1 MSNKIKP
8 SSITLLLLCLGYF
21 IDFYDLTIM
30 GVSYPELI
38 REQFGIINTVQI
50 QQTYLLISSFQT
62 VGMFIGAILFGILG
76 DKLGRASTI
85 RYSILLYSLSTLA
98 AVYTHSLPLFIALR
112 VLSYIGLATEF
123 STSTILILESLPAKY
138 APWGTAILYSFGV
151 LGGMTA
157 TSIGFISWKIMFL
170 FGAVG
175 GLLLFMG
182 RTHIKE
188 SESYLKTQ
196 LVNKEKL
203 GSWRELLLNKSNLA
217 KLIYFTLIL
226 VPYFAMISLM
236 FIFPNYIIKTYSLS
250 YATKI
255 LLIGFFIGNII
266 SSLLSGF
273 FTQYQRLFIAI
284 SMLLFLLL
292 MTTFYLIPE
301 RALLAYSLGLGLV
314 GGGYPIIWA
323 QIVTRAFPIY
333 IRSLAS
339 NFLYALGRGSGL
351 IFNSIVA
358 IWLVKPANL
367 PLYSSIL
374 VATLFVLAIFAIVR
388 IKPYA
393 H

>member
-1 MSNKIKP
+1 MKKALKP
-8 SSITLLLLCLGYF
+8 TSSTLLLLCLGYF

-38 REQFGIINTVQI
+38 REQFGISTTIQI

-76 DKLGRASTI
+76 DKIGRASAI
-85 RYSILLYSLSTLA
+85 KYSILLYSLSTLA
-98 AVYTHSLPLFIALR
+98 AIFTHSLPVFIALR
-112 VLSYIGLATEF
+112 MLSYIGLATEF
-123 STSTILILESLPAKY
+123 STSTILILESLPSKY

-157 TSIGFISWKIMFL
+157 TSIGFISWQIMFL
-170 FGAVG
+170 FGAIG
-175 GLLLFMG
+175 GLLLYIG
-182 RTHIKE
+182 RSHIKE
-188 SESYLKTQ
+188 SDSYLNIR
-196 LVNKEKL
+196 LENKEKL
-203 GSWRELLLNKSNLA
+203 GSWRELLGHKQHLL
-217 KLIYFTLIL
+217 KLCYFFLIL

-236 FIFPNYIIKTYSLS
+236 FIFPNYIIKTYTLS

-284 SMLLFLLL
+284 SMLLFLAL
-292 MTTFYLIPE
+292 MTTYYLIPE
-301 RALLAYSLGLGLV
+301 RALLAYSLGLGIV
-314 GGGYPIIWA
+314 GGGYPILWA
-323 QIVTRAFPIY
+323 QIATRSFPIY

-358 IWLVKPANL
+358 IWLATPSSFPV
-367 PLYSSIL
+367 YSTILVSIL
-374 VATLFVLAIFAIVR
+374 FILAMFAIIK
-388 IKPYA
+388 IKPYTT
-393 H
+393 